1 MKIVATKVTPFQ
13 CGAASATDANIPQV
27 VLITGAKSQLA
38 QALLRVTADIG
49 ELAPNTSTSTNSVAP
64 IKLYVLSRSQLDI
77 TDAANI
83 AAVFTQYRP
92 SWVINCAAY
101 NAVDAAEHDAIEANR
116 VNALGPEL
124 LAQQCWLSGARL
136 LHVSS
141 DYVFGGHAVCEI
153 AHAAER
159 AVGDARE
166 SGVKQHQNPD
176 SASNSNPNPN
186 PNPNPNQVHVP
197 RPFVELD
204 APEPLSA
211 YGTSKLLGE
220 QKVLAILGEDATI
233 VRTSWL
239 YGQDGHNFVQT
250 MLNLMRTQ
258 PRLQVIVDQIGCPT
272 WSDALAKVIWQLVM
286 QQCSG
291 VFHYSAQGQCSWY
304 EFACEIQRQALALNL
319 LSLPV
324 VIQPIT
330 SAHYA
335 KQALNRGVSLAKRP
349 SYSVL
354 NSAKVQSALAVNTA
368 LFMPDNVVWQD
379 WRQQLNCMLR
389 RYYDDN

>member
-1 MKIVATKVTPFQ
+1 MKIVAIKVTPLQ
-13 CGAASATDANIPQV
+13 CVETRATDANTPQV
-27 VLITGAKSQLA
+27 VIITGAKSQLA
-38 QALLRVTADIG
+38 QALLRVAADIG
-49 ELAPNTSTSTNSVAP
+49 ELALNSIANTSTNISANTGAP
-64 IKLYVLSRSQLDI
+64 LKLYELSRSQLDI

-83 AAVFTQYRP
+83 AAVFAQYRP

-124 LAQQCWLSGARL
+124 LAQQCLLSGARL

-141 DYVFGGHAVCEI
+141 DYVFSDQAVCDS

-159 AVGDARE
+159 AIGDAKE
-166 SGVKQHQNPD
+166 SGVEQHQNPD
-176 SASNSNPNPN
+176 LASNSNPN
-186 PNPNPNQVHVP
+186 QVHLP

-204 APEPLSA
+204 APKPLSA
-211 YGTSKLLGE
+211 YGQSKLLGE
-220 QKVLAILGEDATI
+220 QRVVAVLGEDAAI

-239 YGQDGHNFVQT
+239 YGQDGHNFVKT

-258 PRLQVIVDQIGCPT
+258 PSLQVIADQIGCPT
-272 WSDALAKVIWQLVM
+272 WSDALAKVIWQLLM

-335 KQALNRGVSLAKRP
+335 KQALNRGMSLAKRP

-368 LFMPDNVVWQD
+368 LPMPDNVVWQD

-389 RYYDDN
+389 RYHDDN

>member
-1 MKIVATKVTPFQ
+1 MKIVATKVTPLQ

-38 QALLRVTADIG
+38 QALLRVAADIG
-49 ELAPNTSTSTNSVAP
+49 ELALNSSTSTNSVAP
-64 IKLYVLSRSQLDI
+64 IKLYALSRSQLDI

-83 AAVFTQYRP
+83 AAVFDQYRP

-176 SASNSNPNPN
+176 SASNSNPN

-335 KQALNRGVSLAKRP
+335 KQALNRGVSLVKRP

-389 RYYDDN
+389 RLT

>member
-1 MKIVATKVTPFQ
+1 MKIVVTEAMPTQ
-13 CGAASATDANIPQV
+13 CAEASTTEANIPQV

-38 QALLRVTADIG
+38 QALLRVAADIG
-49 ELAPNTSTSTNSVAP
+49 ELALNSIANTSTNISANTGAP
-64 IKLYVLSRSQLDI
+64 LKLYALSRSQLDI

-83 AAVFTQYRP
+83 AAVFAQYRP

-101 NAVDAAEHDAIEANR
+101 NAVDAAEHDAIEAHR

-124 LAQQCWLSGARL
+124 LAQQCLLSGARL

-141 DYVFGGHAVCEI
+141 DYVFGGQAVCEI

-159 AVGDARE
+159 VVGDARE
-166 SGVKQHQNPD
+166 SGVEQHQNPD
-176 SASNSNPNPN
+176 LAPNSNPN
-186 PNPNPNQVHVP
+186 HLP

-220 QKVLAILGEDATI
+220 QRVVAVLGDGATI

-239 YGQDGHNFVQT
+239 YGQDGHNFVNT

-258 PRLQVIVDQIGCPT
+258 PSLQVIVDQIGCPT
-272 WSDALAKVIWQLVM
+272 WSDALAKVIWQLVV

-335 KQALNRGVSLAKRP
+335 KQALNRGVGLAKRP

-354 NSAKVQSALAVNTA
+354 NSGKLRSTLVTHHAL
-368 LFMPDNVVWQD
+368 LMPEHVEWQD

-389 RYYDDN
+389 RLS

>member
-1 MKIVATKVTPFQ
+1 MKIVVTEAMPAQ
-13 CGAASATDANIPQV
+13 SGEASNTEANIPQV

-38 QALLRVTADIG
+38 QALLRVAADIG
-49 ELAPNTSTSTNSVAP
+49 ELAPNTSTSANTSANTVVP
-64 IKLYVLSRSQLDI
+64 LKLYALNRSQLNI

-83 AAVFTQYRP
+83 AAVFAQYRP
-92 SWVINCAAY
+92 RWVINCAAY

-124 LAQQCWLSGARL
+124 LAQQCLLSGARL

-141 DYVFGGHAVCEI
+141 DYVFGGHAVCGI
-153 AHAAER
+153 AHATER
-159 AVGDARE
+159 AVSDARE
-166 SGVKQHQNPD
+166 ADVEQHQNSDLAP
-176 SASNSNPNPN
+176 NSNPN
-186 PNPNPNQVHVP
+186 HLP

-204 APEPLSA
+204 APEPLST
-211 YGTSKLLGE
+211 YGKSKLLGE
-220 QKVLAILGEDATI
+220 LKVVAVLGDGATI

-239 YGQDGHNFVQT
+239 YSQDGHNFVNT

-258 PRLQVIVDQIGCPT
+258 PSLQVIADQIGCPT
-272 WSDALAKVIWQLVM
+272 WSDALAKVIWQLVV

-319 LSLPV
+319 LSQPV

-330 SAHYA
+330 SADYA
-335 KQALNRGVSLAKRP
+335 KQALNRGVNLAKRP

-354 NSAKVQSALAVNTA
+354 NSGKLRSTLVTNNTQSI
-368 LFMPDNVVWQD
+368 PDNVEWQD

-389 RYYDDN
+389 RLS

>member
-1 MKIVATKVTPFQ
+1 MKIVVTEAMPTPS
-13 CGAASATDANIPQV
+13 GEASTTEANIPQV
-27 VLITGAKSQLA
+27 VLITGARSQLA
-38 QALLRVTADIG
+38 QALLRVSADIG
-49 ELAPNTSTSTNSVAP
+49 ELALNSIANTSTNISANTGAP
-64 IKLYVLSRSQLDI
+64 LKLYALSRSQLDI
-77 TDAANI
+77 TDAASI
-83 AAVFTQYRP
+83 AAVFAQYRP

-101 NAVDAAEHDAIEANR
+101 NAVDAAEHDAIEAHR

-124 LAQQCWLSGARL
+124 LAQQCLLSGARL

-141 DYVFGGHAVCEI
+141 DYVFSDQAVCDS

-159 AVGDARE
+159 AIGDAKE
-166 SGVKQHQNPD
+166 SGVEQHKNPD
-176 SASNSNPNPN
+176 LAPNSNPNPN
-186 PNPNPNQVHVP
+186 HLP

-220 QKVLAILGEDATI
+220 QRVVAVLGDGATI

-239 YGQDGHNFVQT
+239 YGQDGHNFVNT

-258 PRLQVIVDQIGCPT
+258 PSLQVIVDQIGCPT
-272 WSDALAKVIWQLVM
+272 WSDALAKVIWQLVV

-335 KQALNRGVSLAKRP
+335 KQALNRGISLAKRP

-354 NSAKVQSALAVNTA
+354 NSGKLRSTLVTHHAL
-368 LFMPDNVVWQD
+368 LMPEHVEWQD
-379 WRQQLNCMLR
+379 WRQQLNRMLR
-389 RYYDDN
+389 QLS

>member
-1 MKIVATKVTPFQ
+1 MKIVATKVTPLQ
-13 CGAASATDANIPQV
+13 CGAARATDANTPQV
-27 VLITGAKSQLA
+27 VLITGAKSQLSE
-38 QALLRVTADIG
+38 ALLRVAADIG
-49 ELAPNTSTSTNSVAP
+49 ELALNSSTSANTSANTVAP
-64 IKLYVLSRSQLDI
+64 LKLYALNRSQLNI
-77 TDAANI
+77 TDAVNI
-83 AAVFTQYRP
+83 AAVFAQYRP

-124 LAQQCWLSGARL
+124 LAQQCLLSGARL

-141 DYVFGGHAVCEI
+141 DYVFDGHAVCGI
-153 AHAAER
+153 AHATER
-159 AVGDARE
+159 TVSDARE
-166 SGVKQHQNPD
+166 ADFEQHQNPD
-176 SASNSNPNPN
+176 LAPNSNPN
-186 PNPNPNQVHVP
+186 HLP

-211 YGTSKLLGE
+211 YGKSKLLGE
-220 QKVLAILGEDATI
+220 QKVLAVLGERATI

-239 YGQDGHNFVQT
+239 YGQDGHNFVKT

-258 PRLQVIVDQIGCPT
+258 PSLQVIVDQIGCPT

-286 QQCSG
+286 QQRSG

-319 LSLPV
+319 LSQPV

-330 SAHYA
+330 SPDYA

-354 NSAKVQSALAVNTA
+354 NSGKLRSTLVAHNALS
-368 LFMPDNVVWQD
+368 MPEQIEWQD
-379 WRQQLNCMLR
+379 WCQQLNRMLR
-389 RYYDDN
+389 RLS

>member
-1 MKIVATKVTPFQ
+1 MKIVAIKVTPLQ
-13 CGAASATDANIPQV
+13 CVETRATDANTPQV
-27 VLITGAKSQLA
+27 VIITGAKSQLA
-38 QALLRVTADIG
+38 QALLRVAADIG
-49 ELAPNTSTSTNSVAP
+49 ELALNSITSENTGAP
-64 IKLYVLSRSQLDI
+64 LKLYALSRSQLDI

-83 AAVFTQYRP
+83 AAVFAQYRP

-101 NAVDAAEHDAIEANR
+101 NAVDAAEHDAIEAHR

-124 LAQQCWLSGARL
+124 LAQQCLLSGARL

-141 DYVFGGHAVCEI
+141 DYVFGGQAVCEI

-159 AVGDARE
+159 VVCDARE
-166 SGVKQHQNPD
+166 SGVEQHQNPD
-176 SASNSNPNPN
+176 SASNSNSNPN
-186 PNPNPNQVHVP
+186 PNPNPNQVHLP

-220 QKVLAILGEDATI
+220 QRVVAVLGDGVTI

-239 YGQDGHNFVQT
+239 YGQDGHNFVNT

-258 PRLQVIVDQIGCPT
+258 PSLQVIADQIGCPT
-272 WSDALAKVIWQLVM
+272 WSDALAKVIWQLVV

-304 EFACEIQRQALALNL
+304 EFACEIQRQSIALHL

-324 VIQPIT
+324 GILPIT
-330 SAHYA
+330 SADYA
-335 KQALNRGVSLAKRP
+335 KQALNRGISLAKRP
-349 SYSVL
+349 SYSVMSSGKLRSTLVTL
-354 NSAKVQSALAVNTA
+354 NAL
-368 LFMPDNVVWQD
+368 LMPEQIEWQD
-379 WRQQLNCMLR
+379 WRQQLNRMLR
-389 RYYDDN
+389 RLS

>member
-1 MKIVATKVTPFQ
+1 MKIVTTKVTPLQ
-13 CGAASATDANIPQV
+13 CGVASATDANTPRV

-38 QALLRVTADIG
+38 QALLRVAANIG

-64 IKLYVLSRSQLDI
+64 IKLYALSRSQLDI

-101 NAVDAAEHDAIEANR
+101 NAVDAAEHDAIEAHR

-141 DYVFGGHAVCEI
+141 DYVFGGQAVCDS

-166 SGVKQHQNPD
+166 SGVEQYQKLD
-176 SASNSNPNPN
+176 SA
-186 PNPNPNQVHVP
+186 PNQNHVP
-197 RPFVELD
+197 RPLVELD
-204 APEPLSA
+204 APEPLSV
-211 YGTSKLLGE
+211 YGKSKLLGE
-220 QKVLAILGEDATI
+220 QKVVAVLGERATI
-233 VRTSWL
+233 ARTSWL

-258 PRLQVIVDQIGCPT
+258 PSLQVIVDQIGCPT

-354 NSAKVQSALAVNTA
+354 NSAKVQSSLAVNTA
-368 LFMPDNVVWQD
+368 LPMPDNVVWQD

-389 RYYDDN
+389 RSHDDN

>member
-1 MKIVATKVTPFQ
+1 MKIVVTEAMPTQ
-13 CGAASATDANIPQV
+13 CAEASTTEANIPQV

-38 QALLRVTADIG
+38 EALLRVAADIG
-49 ELAPNTSTSTNSVAP
+49 ELALNSIANTSTNISANTGAP
-64 IKLYVLSRSQLDI
+64 LKLYALSRSQLDI

-83 AAVFTQYRP
+83 AAVFAQYRP

-101 NAVDAAEHDAIEANR
+101 NAVDAAEHDAIEAHR

-124 LAQQCWLSGARL
+124 LAQQCLLSGARL

-141 DYVFGGHAVCEI
+141 DYVFGGQAVC
-153 AHAAER
+153 
-159 AVGDARE
+159 DARE
-166 SGVKQHQNPD
+166 SGVEQHQNLD

-186 PNPNPNQVHVP
+186 PNQVHLP

-220 QKVLAILGEDATI
+220 QRVVAVLGDCATI

-239 YGQDGHNFVQT
+239 YGQDGHNFVKT

-258 PRLQVIVDQIGCPT
+258 PSLQVIADQIGCPT

-286 QQCSG
+286 QQRSG

-304 EFACEIQRQALALNL
+304 EFASEIQRQALALNL
-319 LSLPV
+319 LSQPV
-324 VIQPIT
+324 DIQPIT
-330 SAHYA
+330 SADYA
-335 KQALNRGVSLAKRP
+335 KQALNRGVNLAKRP

-354 NSAKVQSALAVNTA
+354 NSGKLRSTLVTHNAL
-368 LFMPDNVVWQD
+368 LMPEHVEWQD
-379 WRQQLNCMLR
+379 WRQQLNRMLR
-389 RYYDDN
+389 RLS

>member
-1 MKIVATKVTPFQ
+1 MKIVAIKVTPLQ
-13 CGAASATDANIPQV
+13 CVETRATDANTPQV
-27 VLITGAKSQLA
+27 VIITGAKSQLA
-38 QALLRVTADIG
+38 QALLRIAANIS
-49 ELAPNTSTSTNSVAP
+49 ELALNSNASTNTSIP
-64 IKLYVLSRSQLDI
+64 LKLYALSRSQLDI

-83 AAVFTQYRP
+83 AAVFAQYRP

-124 LAQQCWLSGARL
+124 LAQQCLLSGARL

-141 DYVFGGHAVCEI
+141 DYVFGGQAVCEI
-153 AHAAER
+153 AHADER

-166 SGVKQHQNPD
+166 SGVEQHQNPD

-186 PNPNPNQVHVP
+186 QVHLP

-220 QKVLAILGEDATI
+220 LKVVAVLGDGATI

-239 YGQDGHNFVQT
+239 YGQNGHNFVNT

-258 PRLQVIVDQIGCPT
+258 PSLQVIADQIGCPT
-272 WSDALAKVIWQLVM
+272 WSDALAQVIWQLVV

-291 VFHYSAQGQCSWY
+291 VFHFSAQGQCSWY

-324 VIQPIT
+324 DIQPIT
-330 SAHYA
+330 SADYA
-335 KQALNRGVSLAKRP
+335 KQALNRGISLAKRP

-354 NSAKVQSALAVNTA
+354 NSGKLRSTLVTHNAL
-368 LFMPDNVVWQD
+368 LMSELIEWQD

-389 RYYDDN
+389 RLS

>member
-1 MKIVATKVTPFQ
+1 MKIVATKVTPLQ
-13 CGAASATDANIPQV
+13 CGAASATDANTPQV

-38 QALLRVTADIG
+38 QALLRVAADIG
-49 ELAPNTSTSTNSVAP
+49 ELAPNTCTSTSTSANSVAP
-64 IKLYVLSRSQLDI
+64 LKLYALSRSQLDI

-101 NAVDAAEHDAIEANR
+101 NAVDAAEHDAIEANG
-116 VNALGPEL
+116 VNTLGPEL
-124 LAQQCWLSGARL
+124 LAQQCWLSGARI

-141 DYVFGGHAVCEI
+141 DYVFGGHAV
-153 AHAAER
+153 R
-159 AVGDARE
+159 DVRE
-166 SGVKQHQNPD
+166 TGVEQYQNPD
-176 SASNSNPNPN
+176 SASN
-186 PNPNPNQVHVP
+186 HLP

-220 QKVLAILGEDATI
+220 QKVLAILGERAAI

-239 YGQDGHNFVQT
+239 YGQDGNNFVQT

-258 PRLQVIVDQIGCPT
+258 PSLEVIVDQIGCPT

-304 EFACEIQRQALALNL
+304 EFACEIQRQALAFNL
-319 LSLPV
+319 LSQPV

-368 LFMPDNVVWQD
+368 LSMPDNVVWQD

-389 RYYDDN
+389 RYHDDN

>member
-1 MKIVATKVTPFQ
+1 MKIVVTEAMPTQ
-13 CGAASATDANIPQV
+13 CAEASTTEANIPQV

-38 QALLRVTADIG
+38 EALLRVAADIG
-49 ELAPNTSTSTNSVAP
+49 ELALNSIANTSTNISANTGAP
-64 IKLYVLSRSQLDI
+64 LKLYALSRSQLDI

-83 AAVFTQYRP
+83 AAVFAQYRP

-101 NAVDAAEHDAIEANR
+101 NAVDAAEHDAIEAHR
-116 VNALGPEL
+116 INALGPEL
-124 LAQQCWLSGARL
+124 LAQQCLLSGARL

-141 DYVFGGHAVCEI
+141 DYVFGGQAVC
-153 AHAAER
+153 
-159 AVGDARE
+159 DARE
-166 SGVKQHQNPD
+166 SGVEQHQNPD
-176 SASNSNPNPN
+176 SASNSNPN
-186 PNPNPNQVHVP
+186 QVHLP

-220 QKVLAILGEDATI
+220 QRVVAVLGDCATI

-239 YGQDGHNFVQT
+239 YGQDGHNFVNT

-258 PRLQVIVDQIGCPT
+258 PSLQVIADQIGCPT
-272 WSDALAKVIWQLVM
+272 WSDALAKVIWQLVV

-304 EFACEIQRQALALNL
+304 EFACEIQRQSIALHL

-324 VIQPIT
+324 GILPIT
-330 SAHYA
+330 SADYA
-335 KQALNRGVSLAKRP
+335 KQALNRGISLAKRP

-354 NSAKVQSALAVNTA
+354 NSGKLRSTLVTHNAL
-368 LFMPDNVVWQD
+368 LMPELIEWQD

-389 RYYDDN
+389 QLS

>member
-1 MKIVATKVTPFQ
+1 MKIVATKVTPLQ
-13 CGAASATDANIPQV
+13 CGAARATVANTPQV

-38 QALLRVTADIG
+38 QALLRVAADIG

-64 IKLYVLSRSQLDI
+64 LKLYALSHSQLDI

-101 NAVDAAEHDAIEANR
+101 NAVDAAEYDAIEANR

-124 LAQQCWLSGARL
+124 LAQQCWLSGAHL

-153 AHAAER
+153 AHAADR

-186 PNPNPNQVHVP
+186 PNQVHVP

-211 YGTSKLLGE
+211 YGKSKLLGE
-220 QKVLAILGEDATI
+220 QKVVAILGERATI

-354 NSAKVQSALAVNTA
+354 NSGKLRSTLVTNNTQSI
-368 LFMPDNVVWQD
+368 PDNVEWQD

-389 RYYDDN
+389 RLS

>member
-1 MKIVATKVTPFQ
+1 MKIVAIKVTPLQ
-13 CGAASATDANIPQV
+13 CVETRATDANTPQV
-27 VLITGAKSQLA
+27 VIITGAKSQLA
-38 QALLRVTADIG
+38 QALLRIAANIG
-49 ELAPNTSTSTNSVAP
+49 DLALNSNANTSTNTSIP
-64 IKLYVLSRSQLDI
+64 LELYALSRSQLDI

-83 AAVFTQYRP
+83 AAVFAQYRP

-101 NAVDAAEHDAIEANR
+101 NAVDAAEHDAIEAHR

-124 LAQQCWLSGARL
+124 LAQQCLLSGARL

-141 DYVFGGHAVCEI
+141 DYVFGGQAVCEI

-159 AVGDARE
+159 VVGDARE
-166 SGVKQHQNPD
+166 SGVEQHQNPD
-176 SASNSNPNPN
+176 LAPNSNPN
-186 PNPNPNQVHVP
+186 HLP

-204 APEPLSA
+204 APKPLSA

-220 QKVLAILGEDATI
+220 QKVLAVLGDCATI

-239 YGQDGHNFVQT
+239 YGQDGHNFVKT

-258 PRLQVIVDQIGCPT
+258 PSLQVIADQIGCPT
-272 WSDALAKVIWQLVM
+272 WSDALAKVIWQLVV

-324 VIQPIT
+324 VIQPTT
-330 SAHYA
+330 SADYA

-354 NSAKVQSALAVNTA
+354 NSGKLRSTLVTNNTQS
-368 LFMPDNVVWQD
+368 MPEHVEWQD

-389 RYYDDN
+389 RLS

>member
-1 MKIVATKVTPFQ
+1 MKIVVTEAMPTQ
-13 CGAASATDANIPQV
+13 CAETSTTEANIPQV

-38 QALLRVTADIG
+38 QALLRVAADIG
-49 ELAPNTSTSTNSVAP
+49 ELALNSIANTSANTNISVNTGAP
-64 IKLYVLSRSQLDI
+64 LKLYALSRSQLDI

-83 AAVFTQYRP
+83 AAVFAQYRP

-101 NAVDAAEHDAIEANR
+101 NAVDAAEHDAIEAHR
-116 VNALGPEL
+116 VNAFGPEL

-141 DYVFGGHAVCEI
+141 DYVFDGQAVCEI

-159 AVGDARE
+159 VVCDARE
-166 SGVKQHQNPD
+166 SGVEQHQNPD
-176 SASNSNPNPN
+176 LAPNS
-186 PNPNPNQVHVP
+186 NPNQVHLP

-204 APEPLSA
+204 APNPLSA
-211 YGTSKLLGE
+211 YGKSKLLGE
-220 QKVLAILGEDATI
+220 QRVVAVLGERATI

-239 YGQDGHNFVQT
+239 YGQDGHNFVKT

-258 PRLQVIVDQIGCPT
+258 PSLQVIADQIGCPT
-272 WSDALAKVIWQLVM
+272 WSDALARVMWQLVV

-304 EFACEIQRQALALNL
+304 EFACEIQRQALALHL

-330 SAHYA
+330 SADYA
-335 KQALNRGVSLAKRP
+335 KQALNRGISLAKRP

-354 NSAKVQSALAVNTA
+354 NSGKLRSTLVTHNAL
-368 LFMPDNVVWQD
+368 LMPEQIEWQD

-389 RYYDDN
+389 QLS

>member
-1 MKIVATKVTPFQ
+1 MKIVATKVTPLQ

-38 QALLRVTADIG
+38 QALLRVAADIG

-101 NAVDAAEHDAIEANR
+101 NAVDAAEYDAIEANR

-186 PNPNPNQVHVP
+186 PNQVHVP

-220 QKVLAILGEDATI
+220 QKVLAVLGEDATI

-272 WSDALAKVIWQLVM
+272 WSDALAKVIWQLVI
-286 QQCSG
+286 QQYSG

-319 LSLPV
+319 LSQPV
-324 VIQPIT
+324 VLQPIT

-354 NSAKVQSALAVNTA
+354 NSAKVQSALAVNTS
-368 LFMPDNVVWQD
+368 LPMPDNVVWQD

>member
-1 MKIVATKVTPFQ
+1 MKIVVTEAMPAQ
-13 CGAASATDANIPQV
+13 SGEASNTEANIPQV

-38 QALLRVTADIG
+38 QALLRVAADIG
-49 ELAPNTSTSTNSVAP
+49 ELALNTIANTNISENTDASL
-64 IKLYVLSRSQLDI
+64 KLYALSRSQLDI
-77 TDAANI
+77 TDVANI
-83 AAVFTQYRP
+83 AAVFDQYRP

-124 LAQQCWLSGARL
+124 LAQQCLLSGARL

-141 DYVFGGHAVCEI
+141 DYVFGGQAVCEI
-153 AHAAER
+153 AHADER

-166 SGVKQHQNPD
+166 SGVEQHQYPD
-176 SASNSNPNPN
+176 SASNSNPN
-186 PNPNPNQVHVP
+186 QVHLP

-220 QKVLAILGEDATI
+220 LKVVAVLGDGATI

-239 YGQDGHNFVQT
+239 YGQNGHNFVKT

-258 PRLQVIVDQIGCPT
+258 PSLQVIVDQIGCPT

-286 QQCSG
+286 QQRSG

-330 SAHYA
+330 SAHYT

-354 NSAKVQSALAVNTA
+354 NSAKVQSALSVNTA
-368 LFMPDNVVWQD
+368 LPMPDNVVWQD

-389 RYYDDN
+389 RYHDDN

>member
-1 MKIVATKVTPFQ
+1 MKIVATKVTPLQ
-13 CGAASATDANIPQV
+13 CGAASATDANTPQV

-38 QALLRVTADIG
+38 QALLRVAADIG
-49 ELAPNTSTSTNSVAP
+49 ELAPNTSTSTSTSANSVVP
-64 IKLYVLSRSQLDI
+64 LKLYALSRSQLDI

-83 AAVFTQYRP
+83 AAVFIQYRP

-101 NAVDAAEHDAIEANR
+101 NAVDAAEHDAIEANG

-141 DYVFGGHAVCEI
+141 DYVFGGHAVCDVRETG
-153 AHAAER
+153 AE
-159 AVGDARE
+159 
-166 SGVKQHQNPD
+166 QYQNLD
-176 SASNSNPNPN
+176 SAPN
-186 PNPNPNQVHVP
+186 HLP

-220 QKVLAILGEDATI
+220 QKVLAILGEQRATI

-250 MLNLMRTQ
+250 MLNLMCTQ
-258 PRLQVIVDQIGCPT
+258 PSLQVIVDQIGCPT

-354 NSAKVQSALAVNTA
+354 NSAKVQSTLAVNT
-368 LFMPDNVVWQD
+368 LLTMPDNVVWQD

-389 RYYDDN
+389 RYHDDN

>member
-1 MKIVATKVTPFQ
+1 MKIVVTEAMPTQ
-13 CGAASATDANIPQV
+13 SAEASTTEANIPQV

-38 QALLRVTADIG
+38 EALLRIAADIG
-49 ELAPNTSTSTNSVAP
+49 ELALNSIANTSANTNISVNTGAP
-64 IKLYVLSRSQLDI
+64 LKLYALSRSQLDI

-83 AAVFTQYRP
+83 AAVFDQYRP

-124 LAQQCWLSGARL
+124 LAQQCLLSGARL

-141 DYVFGGHAVCEI
+141 DYVFGGQAVCEI

-159 AVGDARE
+159 AVCDARE
-166 SGVKQHQNPD
+166 SGVEQHQNPD
-176 SASNSNPNPN
+176 LA
-186 PNPNPNQVHVP
+186 PNPNPNQVHLP

-204 APEPLSA
+204 APNPLSA
-211 YGTSKLLGE
+211 YGKSKLLGE
-220 QKVLAILGEDATI
+220 LKVVAVLGDCSTI

-239 YGQDGHNFVQT
+239 YGQDGHNFVNT

-258 PRLQVIVDQIGCPT
+258 PSLQVIADQIGCPT
-272 WSDALAKVIWQLVM
+272 WSDSLAKVIWQLVV
-286 QQCSG
+286 QQRSG

-304 EFACEIQRQALALNL
+304 EFACEIQRQSIALNL

-324 VIQPIT
+324 VIQPMT
-330 SAHYA
+330 SADYA
-335 KQALNRGVSLAKRP
+335 KQALNRGISLAKRP

-354 NSAKVQSALAVNTA
+354 SSDKLRSTLVTHNAL
-368 LFMPDNVVWQD
+368 LMPEQIVWQD

-389 RYYDDN
+389 RLS

>member
-1 MKIVATKVTPFQ
+1 MKIVATKVTPLQ

-38 QALLRVTADIG
+38 QALLRVAADIG
-49 ELAPNTSTSTNSVAP
+49 ELALNSSTSTNSVAP
-64 IKLYVLSRSQLDI
+64 IKLYALSRSQLDI

-83 AAVFTQYRP
+83 AAVFDQYRP

-176 SASNSNPNPN
+176 SASNSN

-335 KQALNRGVSLAKRP
+335 KQALNRGVSLVKRP

-389 RYYDDN
+389 RLT

>member
-1 MKIVATKVTPFQ
+1 MKIVVTEAMPTQ
-13 CGAASATDANIPQV
+13 SGDASTTEANIPQV

-38 QALLRVTADIG
+38 ETLLRVAADIG
-49 ELAPNTSTSTNSVAP
+49 ELALNSIANTSTNISANTGAP
-64 IKLYVLSRSQLDI
+64 LKLYALSRSQLDI

-83 AAVFTQYRP
+83 AAVFAQYRP

-101 NAVDAAEHDAIEANR
+101 NAVDSAEHDATEAHR

-124 LAQQCWLSGARL
+124 LAQQCLLSGARL

-141 DYVFGGHAVCEI
+141 DYVFGGQAVC
-153 AHAAER
+153 
-159 AVGDARE
+159 DARE
-166 SGVKQHQNPD
+166 SGVEQHQNPD
-176 SASNSNPNPN
+176 LAPNSNPNPN
-186 PNPNPNQVHVP
+186 PNPNPNQVHLP

-220 QKVLAILGEDATI
+220 QRVVAVLGDGATI

-239 YGQDGHNFVQT
+239 YGQDGHNFVNT

-258 PRLQVIVDQIGCPT
+258 PSLQVIVDQIGCPT
-272 WSDALAKVIWQLVM
+272 WSDALAKVIWQLVV

-324 VIQPIT
+324 VIQPTT
-330 SAHYA
+330 SANYA
-335 KQALNRGVSLAKRP
+335 NQALNRGISLAKRP

-354 NSAKVQSALAVNTA
+354 NSDKLRSTLVTHNAL
-368 LFMPDNVVWQD
+368 LMPEQIEWQD

-389 RYYDDN
+389 RLS

>member
-1 MKIVATKVTPFQ
+1 MKIVVTEAMPAQ
-13 CGAASATDANIPQV
+13 SGEASNTEANIPQV

-38 QALLRVTADIG
+38 QALLRIAADIG
-49 ELAPNTSTSTNSVAP
+49 ELALNSIANTSTSMP
-64 IKLYVLSRSQLDI
+64 LELYALSRSQLDI

-83 AAVFTQYRP
+83 AVVFDQYRP

-124 LAQQCWLSGARL
+124 LAQQCLLSGARL

-141 DYVFGGHAVCEI
+141 DYVFGGHAVCDS

-159 AVGDARE
+159 AIGDARE
-166 SGVKQHQNPD
+166 SGVEQHQNPD
-176 SASNSNPNPN
+176 LAPNSN
-186 PNPNPNQVHVP
+186 PNPNPNQVHLP

-204 APEPLSA
+204 APKPLSA
-211 YGTSKLLGE
+211 YGKSKLLGE
-220 QKVLAILGEDATI
+220 QKVVAVLGERATI

-239 YGQDGHNFVQT
+239 YGQDGHNFVKT

-258 PRLQVIVDQIGCPT
+258 PSLQVIADQIGCPT
-272 WSDALAKVIWQLVM
+272 WSDPLAKVIWQLVV

-304 EFACEIQRQALALNL
+304 EFACEIQRQAIALHQ
-319 LSLPV
+319 LSQPV

-330 SAHYA
+330 SADYA
-335 KQALNRGVSLAKRP
+335 NQALNRGISLAKRP

-354 NSAKVQSALAVNTA
+354 NSGKLRSTLVTHNAL
-368 LFMPDNVVWQD
+368 LMPELIEWQD
-379 WRQQLNCMLR
+379 WCQQLNCMLR
-389 RYYDDN
+389 RLS

>member
-1 MKIVATKVTPFQ
+1 MKIVVTEAMPIQ
-13 CGAASATDANIPQV
+13 CAEASTTEANIPQV

-38 QALLRVTADIG
+38 QALLRIAADIG
-49 ELAPNTSTSTNSVAP
+49 ELALDSNANTSIP
-64 IKLYVLSRSQLDI
+64 LELYALSRSQLDI

-83 AAVFTQYRP
+83 AAVFDQYRP

-101 NAVDAAEHDAIEANR
+101 NAVDAAEHDAIEAHR

-124 LAQQCWLSGARL
+124 LAQQCLLSGARL

-141 DYVFGGHAVCEI
+141 DYVFGGQAVCEI

-159 AVGDARE
+159 AVGDAKE
-166 SGVKQHQNPD
+166 SGVEQHQNPD
-176 SASNSNPNPN
+176 LAPNSNPN
-186 PNPNPNQVHVP
+186 HLP

-204 APEPLSA
+204 APNPLSA

-220 QKVLAILGEDATI
+220 QKVVAVLGEDATI

-239 YGQDGHNFVQT
+239 YGQDGHNFVNT

-258 PRLQVIVDQIGCPT
+258 PSLQVIVDQIGGPT
-272 WSDALAKVIWQLVM
+272 WSDSLAKVIWQLVM

-304 EFACEIQRQALALNL
+304 EFACEIQRQAIALNL

-324 VIQPIT
+324 GILPIT
-330 SAHYA
+330 SADYA
-335 KQALNRGVSLAKRP
+335 KQALNRGISLAKRP

-354 NSAKVQSALAVNTA
+354 NSGKLRSTLVTHNAL
-368 LFMPDNVVWQD
+368 LMPEQIEWQD
-379 WRQQLNCMLR
+379 WRQQLNRMLR
-389 RYYDDN
+389 RLS

>member
-1 MKIVATKVTPFQ
+1 MKIVVTKVTPLQ

-38 QALLRVTADIG
+38 EALLRVAANIG

-101 NAVDAAEHDAIEANR
+101 NAVDAAEHDAIEANS

-186 PNPNPNQVHVP
+186 PNPNQVHLP

-220 QKVLAILGEDATI
+220 QKVLAVLGEDATI

-258 PRLQVIVDQIGCPT
+258 PSLEVIVDQIGCPT

-319 LSLPV
+319 LSQPV

-335 KQALNRGVSLAKRP
+335 KQALNRGMSLAKRP

-354 NSAKVQSALAVNTA
+354 DSAKVQSTLAVNTT
-368 LFMPDNVVWQD
+368 LPLPDNVVWQD

-389 RYYDDN
+389 RYHDDN

>member
-1 MKIVATKVTPFQ
+1 MKIVATKVTPLQ
-13 CGAASATDANIPQV
+13 CGAVSATDANTPQV

-38 QALLRVTADIG
+38 QALLRVAADIG
-49 ELAPNTSTSTNSVAP
+49 ELAPNNIANTSANTNISVNIGAP
-64 IKLYVLSRSQLDI
+64 IKLYALSRSQLDI

-83 AAVFTQYRP
+83 AAVFDQYRP

-141 DYVFGGHAVCEI
+141 DYVFGGHAVRDVRETG
-153 AHAAER
+153 AEPY
-159 AVGDARE
+159 
-166 SGVKQHQNPD
+166 QNPD
-176 SASNSNPNPN
+176 SAPN
-186 PNPNPNQVHVP
+186 HLP

-220 QKVLAILGEDATI
+220 QKVLAVLGEDATI

-272 WSDALAKVIWQLVM
+272 WSDALAKVIWQLVI
-286 QQCSG
+286 QQYSG

-304 EFACEIQRQALALNL
+304 EFASEIQRQALALNL
-319 LSLPV
+319 LSQPV

-354 NSAKVQSALAVNTA
+354 NRAKVQSALAVNTA
-368 LFMPDNVVWQD
+368 LPMPDNVVWQD

-389 RYYDDN
+389 RYHDDN

>member
-1 MKIVATKVTPFQ
+1 MKIVVTEAMPTQ
-13 CGAASATDANIPQV
+13 CAEASTTEANIPQV

-38 QALLRVTADIG
+38 QALLRIAANIG
-49 ELAPNTSTSTNSVAP
+49 ELALNSNANTSTNTSIP
-64 IKLYVLSRSQLDI
+64 LELYALSRSQLDI
-77 TDAANI
+77 TDAVNI
-83 AAVFTQYRP
+83 AAVFDQYRP

-124 LAQQCWLSGARL
+124 LAQQCLLSGARL

-141 DYVFGGHAVCEI
+141 DYVFGGQAVCEI

-159 AVGDARE
+159 VVCDARE
-166 SGVKQHQNPD
+166 SGVEQHQNPD
-176 SASNSNPNPN
+176 LAPNSNPN
-186 PNPNPNQVHVP
+186 HLP

-204 APEPLSA
+204 APEPLST
-211 YGTSKLLGE
+211 YGKSKLLGE
-220 QKVLAILGEDATI
+220 LKVVAVLGDGATI

-239 YGQDGHNFVQT
+239 YGQNGHNFVNT

-258 PRLQVIVDQIGCPT
+258 PSLQVIVDQIGCPT
-272 WSDALAKVIWQLVM
+272 WSDSLAKVIWQLVM
-286 QQCSG
+286 QQRSG

-324 VIQPIT
+324 GILPIT
-330 SAHYA
+330 SADYT
-335 KQALNRGVSLAKRP
+335 KQALNRGISLAKRP

-354 NSAKVQSALAVNTA
+354 SSGKLRSTLVTLNAL
-368 LFMPDNVVWQD
+368 LMPEQIEWQD
-379 WRQQLNCMLR
+379 WRQQLNRMLR
-389 RYYDDN
+389 RLS

>member
-1 MKIVATKVTPFQ
+1 MKIVATKVTPLQ
-13 CGAASATDANIPQV
+13 CGAASATDANTPQV

-38 QALLRVTADIG
+38 QALLRVAADIG
-49 ELAPNTSTSTNSVAP
+49 ELAPNTCTSTSTSANSVAP
-64 IKLYVLSRSQLDI
+64 LKLYALSRSQLDI

-124 LAQQCWLSGARL
+124 LAQQCLLSGARL

-141 DYVFGGHAVCEI
+141 DYVFSDQAVCDS

-159 AVGDARE
+159 AIGDAKE
-166 SGVKQHQNPD
+166 SGVEQHQNPD
-176 SASNSNPNPN
+176 LASNSNPNPN
-186 PNPNPNQVHVP
+186 QVHLP

-204 APEPLSA
+204 APKPLSA
-211 YGTSKLLGE
+211 YGQSKLLGE
-220 QKVLAILGEDATI
+220 QRVVAVLGEDAAI

-239 YGQDGHNFVQT
+239 YGQDGHNFVKT

-258 PRLQVIVDQIGCPT
+258 PSLQVIVDQIGCPT
-272 WSDALAKVIWQLVM
+272 WSDALAKVIWQLLM

-335 KQALNRGVSLAKRP
+335 KQALNRGMSLAKRP

-368 LFMPDNVVWQD
+368 LPMPDNVVWQD

-389 RYYDDN
+389 RYHDDN

>member
-1 MKIVATKVTPFQ
+1 MKIVATKVTPLQ
-13 CGAASATDANIPQV
+13 CGAAIATDANTPQV

-38 QALLRVTADIG
+38 EALLRVAADIG
-49 ELAPNTSTSTNSVAP
+49 ELALNSSTSANTSTNTVVP
-64 IKLYVLSRSQLDI
+64 LKLYALNRSQLDI
-77 TDAANI
+77 SDAANI
-83 AAVFTQYRP
+83 AAVFAQYRP

-116 VNALGPEL
+116 VNVLGPEL
-124 LAQQCWLSGARL
+124 LAQQCLLSGARL

-141 DYVFGGHAVCEI
+141 DYVFGGHAVCGI
-153 AHAAER
+153 AHATECT
-159 AVGDARE
+159 VSDARE
-166 SGVKQHQNPD
+166 AGFEQHQNPD
-176 SASNSNPNPN
+176 LAPNSNPN
-186 PNPNPNQVHVP
+186 HLP

-211 YGTSKLLGE
+211 YGKSKLLGE
-220 QKVLAILGEDATI
+220 QKVLAVLGERATI

-239 YGQDGHNFVQT
+239 YGQDGHNFVKT

-258 PRLQVIVDQIGCPT
+258 PSLQVIVDQIGCPT

-286 QQCSG
+286 QQRSG

-319 LSLPV
+319 LSQPV
-324 VIQPIT
+324 VIQPMT
-330 SAHYA
+330 SADYA
-335 KQALNRGVSLAKRP
+335 KQALNRGVNLAKRP

-354 NSAKVQSALAVNTA
+354 NSGKLRSTLVAHNALS
-368 LFMPDNVVWQD
+368 MPEQIEWQD
-379 WRQQLNCMLR
+379 WCQQLNRMLR
-389 RYYDDN
+389 RLS

>member
-1 MKIVATKVTPFQ
+1 MKIVVTEAMPTQ
-13 CGAASATDANIPQV
+13 CAEASTTEANIPQV

-38 QALLRVTADIG
+38 QALLRIAADIV
-49 ELAPNTSTSTNSVAP
+49 ELAINSNASENTSIP
-64 IKLYVLSRSQLDI
+64 LKLYALSRSQLDI

-83 AAVFTQYRP
+83 AAVFDQYRP

-124 LAQQCWLSGARL
+124 LAQQCLLSGARL

-141 DYVFGGHAVCEI
+141 DYVFGGQAVCGI

-159 AVGDARE
+159 AVCDARE
-166 SGVKQHQNPD
+166 SGVEQHQNLD
-176 SASNSNPNPN
+176 SASNSNSNSNPN
-186 PNPNPNQVHVP
+186 HLP

-204 APEPLSA
+204 APKPLSA
-211 YGTSKLLGE
+211 YGKSKLLGE
-220 QKVLAILGEDATI
+220 QKVVAILGERATI

-239 YGQDGHNFVQT
+239 YGQDGPNFVKT

-258 PRLQVIVDQIGCPT
+258 PSLQVIADQIGCPT
-272 WSDALAKVIWQLVM
+272 WSDALAKMIWQLVV

-304 EFACEIQRQALALNL
+304 EFACEIQRQAIALNL

-324 VIQPIT
+324 VILPIT

-335 KQALNRGVSLAKRP
+335 KQALNRGVGLGKRP

-354 NSAKVQSALAVNTA
+354 NSGKLRSTLVTNNTQSIPN
-368 LFMPDNVVWQD
+368 NVEWQD

-389 RYYDDN
+389 RLS

>member
-1 MKIVATKVTPFQ
+1 MKIVATKVTPLQ
-13 CGAASATDANIPQV
+13 CGAASATDANTPQV

-38 QALLRVTADIG
+38 QALLRVAADIG
-49 ELAPNTSTSTNSVAP
+49 ELAPNTSTSTSTSANSVVP
-64 IKLYVLSRSQLDI
+64 LKLYALSRSQLDI

-83 AAVFTQYRP
+83 AAVFIQYRP

-101 NAVDAAEHDAIEANR
+101 NAVDAAEHDAIEANG

-176 SASNSNPNPN
+176 SASN
-186 PNPNPNQVHVP
+186 PNPNQVHVP
-197 RPFVELD
+197 RPFVEID

-220 QKVLAILGEDATI
+220 RKVLAILGERATI

-258 PRLQVIVDQIGCPT
+258 PSLQVIVDQIGCPT

-304 EFACEIQRQALALNL
+304 EFASEIQRQALALNL

-354 NSAKVQSALAVNTA
+354 NRAKVQSALAVNTA
-368 LFMPDNVVWQD
+368 LPMPDNVVWQD

-389 RYYDDN
+389 RYHDDN

>member
-1 MKIVATKVTPFQ
+1 MKIVVTEAMPTPS
-13 CGAASATDANIPQV
+13 GEASTTEANIPQV
-27 VLITGAKSQLA
+27 VLITGARSQLA
-38 QALLRVTADIG
+38 QALLRVAADIG
-49 ELAPNTSTSTNSVAP
+49 ELALNSIANTSTNISANTGAP
-64 IKLYVLSRSQLDI
+64 LKLYALSRSQLDI
-77 TDAANI
+77 TDAASI
-83 AAVFTQYRP
+83 AAVFAQYRP

-101 NAVDAAEHDAIEANR
+101 NAVDAAEHDAIEAHR

-124 LAQQCWLSGARL
+124 LAQQCLLSGARL

-141 DYVFGGHAVCEI
+141 DYVFSDQAVCDS

-159 AVGDARE
+159 AIGDAKE
-166 SGVKQHQNPD
+166 SGVEQHKNPD
-176 SASNSNPNPN
+176 LAPNSNSNPNPN
-186 PNPNPNQVHVP
+186 HLP

-220 QKVLAILGEDATI
+220 QRVVAVLGDGATI

-239 YGQDGHNFVQT
+239 YGQDGHNFVNT

-258 PRLQVIVDQIGCPT
+258 PSLQVIVDQIGCPT
-272 WSDALAKVIWQLVM
+272 WSDALAKVIWQLVV

-335 KQALNRGVSLAKRP
+335 KQALNRGVGLAKRP

-354 NSAKVQSALAVNTA
+354 NSGKLRSTLVTHHAL
-368 LFMPDNVVWQD
+368 LMPEHVEWQD

-389 RYYDDN
+389 RLS

>member
-1 MKIVATKVTPFQ
+1 MKIVVTEAMPAQ
-13 CGAASATDANIPQV
+13 SGEASNTEANIPQV

-38 QALLRVTADIG
+38 EALLRIAANIG
-49 ELAPNTSTSTNSVAP
+49 ELALNSNANTSTNTSIP
-64 IKLYVLSRSQLDI
+64 LELYALSRSQLDI

-83 AAVFTQYRP
+83 AVVFDQYRP

-124 LAQQCWLSGARL
+124 LAQQCLLSGARL

-141 DYVFGGHAVCEI
+141 DYVFGGHAVCDS

-159 AVGDARE
+159 AIGDARE
-166 SGVKQHQNPD
+166 SGVEQHQNPD
-176 SASNSNPNPN
+176 LAPNSN
-186 PNPNPNQVHVP
+186 PNPNPNQVHLP

-204 APEPLSA
+204 APNPLSA
-211 YGTSKLLGE
+211 YGKSKLLGE
-220 QKVLAILGEDATI
+220 QRVVAVLGDCSTI

-239 YGQDGHNFVQT
+239 YGQDGHNFVKT

-258 PRLQVIVDQIGCPT
+258 PSLQVIVDQIGCPT
-272 WSDALAKVIWQLVM
+272 WSDALAKVIWQLVV
-286 QQCSG
+286 QQYSG

-304 EFACEIQRQALALNL
+304 EFACEIQRQAIALHL
-319 LSLPV
+319 LSQPM

-330 SAHYA
+330 SADYA
-335 KQALNRGVSLAKRP
+335 KQALNRGISLAKRP

-354 NSAKVQSALAVNTA
+354 NSGKLRSTLATNNV
-368 LFMPDNVVWQD
+368 LSMPEQIEWQD
-379 WRQQLNCMLR
+379 WRQQLNRMLR
-389 RYYDDN
+389 RLS

>member
-1 MKIVATKVTPFQ
+1 MKIVVTEAMPTQ
-13 CGAASATDANIPQV
+13 CAEASTTEANIPQV

-38 QALLRVTADIG
+38 QALLRIAANIG
-49 ELAPNTSTSTNSVAP
+49 ELALNSNANTSTNTSIP
-64 IKLYVLSRSQLDI
+64 LELYALSRSQLDI
-77 TDAANI
+77 TDAVNI
-83 AAVFTQYRP
+83 AAVFDQYRP

-101 NAVDAAEHDAIEANR
+101 NAVDAAEHEAIEANR

-124 LAQQCWLSGARL
+124 LAQQCLLSGARL

-141 DYVFGGHAVCEI
+141 DYVFGGQAVCEI

-159 AVGDARE
+159 VVCDARE
-166 SGVKQHQNPD
+166 SGVEQHQNPD
-176 SASNSNPNPN
+176 LAPNSNPN
-186 PNPNPNQVHVP
+186 HLP

-204 APEPLSA
+204 APEPLST
-211 YGTSKLLGE
+211 YGKSKLLGE
-220 QKVLAILGEDATI
+220 LKVVAVLGDGATI

-239 YGQDGHNFVQT
+239 YGQDGHNFVNT

-258 PRLQVIVDQIGCPT
+258 PSLQVIVDQIGCPT
-272 WSDALAKVIWQLVM
+272 WSDSLAKVIWQLVM
-286 QQCSG
+286 QQRSG

-324 VIQPIT
+324 GILPIT
-330 SAHYA
+330 SADYT
-335 KQALNRGVSLAKRP
+335 KQALNRGISLAKRP

-354 NSAKVQSALAVNTA
+354 SSGKLRSTLVTLNAL
-368 LFMPDNVVWQD
+368 LMPEQIEWQD
-379 WRQQLNCMLR
+379 WRQQLNRMLR
-389 RYYDDN
+389 RLS

>member
-1 MKIVATKVTPFQ
+1 MKIVATKVTPLQ
-13 CGAASATDANIPQV
+13 CGAASATDANTPQV

-38 QALLRVTADIG
+38 QALLRVAADIG

-83 AAVFTQYRP
+83 VAVFAQYRP

-116 VNALGPEL
+116 VNAFGPEL

-141 DYVFGGHAVCEI
+141 DYVFGGHAVCGI
-153 AHAAER
+153 AHAA
-159 AVGDARE
+159 GDARDAGLE
-166 SGVKQHQNPD
+166 QHQNPD
-176 SASNSNPNPN
+176 SA
-186 PNPNPNQVHVP
+186 PNQNQDHVP
-197 RPFVELD
+197 KPLVELD

-220 QKVLAILGEDATI
+220 QKVLAVLGEDATI

-258 PRLQVIVDQIGCPT
+258 PSLQVIVDQIGCPT
-272 WSDALAKVIWQLVM
+272 WSDALAKVIWQLLM

-354 NSAKVQSALAVNTA
+354 NSAKVQSALAVNTS
-368 LFMPDNVVWQD
+368 LPMPDNVVWQD

-389 RYYDDN
+389 RLS

>member
-1 MKIVATKVTPFQ
+1 MMKIVAIKVTPLQ
-13 CGAASATDANIPQV
+13 CVETRATDANTPQV
-27 VLITGAKSQLA
+27 VIITGAKSQLA
-38 QALLRVTADIG
+38 QALLRVAADIG
-49 ELAPNTSTSTNSVAP
+49 ELALNSITSENTGAP
-64 IKLYVLSRSQLDI
+64 LKLYALSRSQLDI

-83 AAVFTQYRP
+83 AVVFDQYRP

-124 LAQQCWLSGARL
+124 LAQQCLLSGARL

-141 DYVFGGHAVCEI
+141 DYVFGGQAVCEI

-159 AVGDARE
+159 AIGDARE
-166 SGVKQHQNPD
+166 SGVKHHQNPD
-176 SASNSNPNPN
+176 LDLNL
-186 PNPNPNQVHVP
+186 NPNPNQVHLP

-211 YGTSKLLGE
+211 YGKSKLLGE
-220 QKVLAILGEDATI
+220 QKVLAVLGERATI

-239 YGQDGHNFVQT
+239 YGQDGHNFVKT
-250 MLNLMRTQ
+250 MLNLMRTL
-258 PRLQVIVDQIGCPT
+258 PSLQVIVDQIGCPT

-286 QQCSG
+286 QQRSG

-319 LSLPV
+319 LSQPV

-330 SAHYA
+330 SADYA
-335 KQALNRGVSLAKRP
+335 KQALNRGVNLAKRP

-354 NSAKVQSALAVNTA
+354 NSGKLRSTLVTLNAL
-368 LFMPDNVVWQD
+368 LMPEQIEWQD
-379 WRQQLNCMLR
+379 WRQQLNRMLR
-389 RYYDDN
+389 RLS

>member
-1 MKIVATKVTPFQ
+1 MKIVVTESMPTQ
-13 CGAASATDANIPQV
+13 SGEASTTEANIPQV

-38 QALLRVTADIG
+38 QALLRIAADIG
-49 ELAPNTSTSTNSVAP
+49 ELALNSNASISTSMP
-64 IKLYVLSRSQLDI
+64 LELYALSRSQLDI

-83 AAVFTQYRP
+83 AAVFEQYRP

-124 LAQQCWLSGARL
+124 LAQQCLLSGARL

-141 DYVFGGHAVCEI
+141 DYVFGGQAVCEI

-159 AVGDARE
+159 AIGDARE
-166 SGVKQHQNPD
+166 SGVEQHQNLD
-176 SASNSNPNPN
+176 SAS
-186 PNPNPNQVHVP
+186 NPNQVHLP

-220 QKVLAILGEDATI
+220 QRIVAVLGDCATI

-239 YGQDGHNFVQT
+239 YGQDGHNFVKT

-258 PRLQVIVDQIGCPT
+258 PSLQVIVDQIGCPT
-272 WSDALAKVIWQLVM
+272 WSDALAKLIWQLVM
-286 QQCSG
+286 QQRSG

-304 EFACEIQRQALALNL
+304 EFASEIQRQALALNL
-319 LSLPV
+319 LSQPV
-324 VIQPIT
+324 DIQPIT

-335 KQALNRGVSLAKRP
+335 KQALNRGVGLAKRP

-354 NSAKVQSALAVNTA
+354 NSGKLRSTLATNNAL
-368 LFMPDNVVWQD
+368 LMLEQIEWQD
-379 WRQQLNCMLR
+379 WRQQLNRMLR
-389 RYYDDN
+389 RLS

>member
-1 MKIVATKVTPFQ
+1 MKIVAIKVTPLQ
-13 CGAASATDANIPQV
+13 CVETRATDANTPQV
-27 VLITGAKSQLA
+27 VIITGAKSQLA
-38 QALLRVTADIG
+38 QALLRVAADIG
-49 ELAPNTSTSTNSVAP
+49 ELALNSIANTSTNISANTGAP
-64 IKLYVLSRSQLDI
+64 LKLYELSRSQLDI

-83 AAVFTQYRP
+83 AAVFAQYRP

-124 LAQQCWLSGARL
+124 LAQQCLLSGARL

-141 DYVFGGHAVCEI
+141 DYVFSDQAVCDS

-159 AVGDARE
+159 AIGDAKE
-166 SGVKQHQNPD
+166 SGVEQHQNPD
-176 SASNSNPNPN
+176 LASNSNPN
-186 PNPNPNQVHVP
+186 QVHLP

-204 APEPLSA
+204 APKPLSA
-211 YGTSKLLGE
+211 YGQSKLLGE
-220 QKVLAILGEDATI
+220 QRVVAVLGEDAAI

-239 YGQDGHNFVQT
+239 YGQDGHNFVKT

-258 PRLQVIVDQIGCPT
+258 PSLQVIADQIGCPT
-272 WSDALAKVIWQLVM
+272 WSDALAKVIWQLVV

-324 VIQPIT
+324 VILPIT

-335 KQALNRGVSLAKRP
+335 KQALNRGVGLAKRP

-354 NSAKVQSALAVNTA
+354 NSGKLRSTLVTNNTQSIPN
-368 LFMPDNVVWQD
+368 NVEWQD

-389 RYYDDN
+389 WLS